1 MKHKIIS
8 IVACFFL
15 SVFICIIGYN
25 VVSNQ
30 LFELKNTPNVI
41 YKTTEVKSEPKDEG
55 PKESEP
61 KSSDSSG
68 DKKDNAEV
76 STSPKPPVGAD
87 LYQHIPNM
95 EYTNDQGWV
104 YHIQKGDT
112 LTYISSITGV
122 GVDELANY
130 NGVRNNHEISETAY
144 IRVPVLNK

>member
-1 MKHKIIS
+1 MKYKIIS

-41 YKTTEVKSEPKDEG
+41 YKTTEIKSEPKDEG

-95 EYTNDQGWV
+95 EYTNDQGC
-104 YHIQKGDT
+104 I
-112 LTYISSITGV
+112 
-122 GVDELANY
+122 
-130 NGVRNNHEISETAY
+130 
-144 IRVPVLNK
+144 